1 MNVFL
6 TLLISI
12 ASATIIVF
20 CLDIVTKFLKQE
32 A

>member
-1 MNVFL
+1 MNAFL

-20 CLDIVTKFLKQE
+20 CFDIVTKIFKQE

>member
-1 MNVFL
+1 MNAFM
-6 TLLISI
+6 TLFISI

-20 CLDIVTKFLKQE
+20 CLDMVTKFFKQE

>member
-1 MNVFL
+1 MNAFL
-6 TLLISI
+6 TLFISI

-20 CLDIVTKFLKQE
+20 CLDMVTKILKQE